1 MPELLSPIDPDIVE
15 IKVKAMKVRQPVG
28 DMFIASV
35 PHNVITKIAHFDVR
49 RIVRESRDVESY
61 LGIQR
66 PLNLKRVEE
75 ISTYVNFS
83 DASFPSS
90 IIVSIDESYVSF
102 DDRGNLSLRNYRV
115 GENAPSIA
123 IRDLARVLD
132 GQHRIAGL
140 EKFRGD
146 AFEVIVTIFV
156 GADISD
162 QAYIFATV
170 NLEQQKV
177 SKSLAYDLFS
187 LARSRSPQK
196 TCHNIAVAFDQD
208 SSGPFYKRIKRLG
221 SATPGRDFETVSQAT
236 FVDGIIGYVS
246 VTPKVDRDLLL
257 RGRTLADPTSKEIQ
271 RSIFRRMFV
280 EERDLD
286 IAKTL
291 HEYFSAVRDRWPR
304 AWNSDA
310 LGYMLNRTNGYR
322 ALCRLLRPMYLYHSM
337 GDEVV
342 TRAQFM
348 KFFGRVEM
356 TDEDFTTDSF
366 PPGTSGEA
374 ALFNRLMQETGLE
387 AVNLELGF

>member
-1 MPELLSPIDPDIVE
+1 MPELFSPVDPDKAEIV
-15 IKVKAMKVRQPVG
+15 VQAMKVRQPVG
-28 DMFIASV
+28 DMYIASI

-66 PLNLKRVEE
+66 PLNLKRVDE
-75 ISTYVNFS
+75 ISSYVNFR

-90 IIVSIDESYVSF
+90 IIVSIREDYVSF
-102 DDRGNLSLRNYRV
+102 DDRGNLSLRNFRM
-115 GENAPSIA
+115 GEAAPSIA

-140 EKFRGD
+140 EKFQGD
-146 AFEVIVTIFV
+146 AFDVIVTIFV

-196 TCHNIAVAFDQD
+196 TCHNVAVAFDRD
-208 SSGPFYKRIKRLG
+208 AVGPFFRRIKRLG
-221 SATPGRDFETVSQAT
+221 SATPGRDFETISQAT

-246 VTPKVDRDLLL
+246 VTPKIDRDRLL
-257 RGRTLADPTSKEIQ
+257 RGRSLPAPSPKEVQ
-271 RSIFRRMFV
+271 RSIFRKMFV
-280 EERDLD
+280 EERDVD

-291 HEYFSAVRDRWPR
+291 HEYFIAVRERWPR
-304 AWNSDA
+304 AWDSDA
-310 LGYMLNRTNGYR
+310 LGYMLNRTNGFR
-322 ALCRLLRPMYLYHSM
+322 ALCRLLRPMYLFHSM

-342 TRAQFM
+342 TREQFG
-348 KFFGRVEM
+348 KFFDRVQM
-356 TDEDFTTDSF
+356 SDEDFTTDRF

-374 ALFNRLMQETGLE
+374 ALYNRLMQETGLE
-387 AVNLELGF
+387 IVNLDLGF